1 MTMTPAKINYK
12 IYQGS
17 TFRETFRWESQ
28 TKSYANISAITKA
41 APCVITTSSNHAVP
55 VNWRVRVTGV
65 AGMKE
70 INQASEED
78 YYLATAV
85 TSNTLTL
92 NQVNSSGYTTYTS
105 GGVVEWNSPVP
116 LAGYT
121 AQMQIRETVDS
132 TTSILELTSANGG
145 ISINTSEYTITVVMT
160 ATQTRAFTFPTAV
173 YSLELSDSS
182 GVVTTFLTGNL
193 TLVPEVTR

>member
-1 MTMTPAKINYK
+1 MTMAPAKLNYK

-28 TKSYANISAITKA
+28 TKSYAQISGITKA
-41 APCVITTSSNHAVP
+41 APCVITTSSNHTIP
-55 VNWRVRVTGV
+55 VNWRIRVTGV
-65 AGMKE
+65 LGMKE

-85 TSNTLTL
+85 SGNTVTI
-92 NQVNSSGYTTYTS
+92 NQLNSSAYTTYTS
-105 GGVVEWNSPVP
+105 GGIVEWNNPIP

-132 TTSILELTSANGG
+132 STSILELTTANGG
-145 ISINTSEYTITVVMT
+145 ISINTSEYTISITMS

-173 YSLELSDSS
+173 YSLELTDGS
-182 GVVTTFLTGNL
+182 GIVTTFLTGNL

>member
-1 MTMTPAKINYK
+1 MTPAKINYK

-28 TKSYANISAITKA
+28 TKSYANISAITKE
-41 APCVITTSSNHAVP
+41 APCVITTSTNHTIP

-70 INQASEED
+70 INQTSEED

-85 TSNTLTL
+85 TSNTVTI
-92 NQVNSSGYTTYTS
+92 NQLNSSGFTTYTS
-105 GGVVEWNSPVP
+105 GGIVQWNTPIS
-116 LAGYT
+116 LSGYT

-132 TTSILELTSANGG
+132 TSSLLELTSANGG
-145 ISINTSEYTITVVMT
+145 ISINTSEYTITITIT

-173 YSLELSDSS
+173 YSLELTDSS